1 MCTVTDNVVQSSKTS
16 RDPETQSMN
25 EQSALSLLGYKQGQE

>member
-1 MCTVTDNVVQSSKTS
+1 MCRVTDNVVQSSKTS

-25 EQSALSLLGYKQGQE
+25 ETKRATLLVYKQGQE